1 MRGKWISIGRPLCAR
16 AFTVS
21 VASSYAARVDIR
33 ARIALLRQNDQD
45 LERIIERD
53 ALEARGT
60 RYAKNRPTHVG
71 HNCPVTSGS

>member
-1 MRGKWISIGRPLCAR
+1 MSGKWICIGRPPCAR

-53 ALEARGT
+53 ALKAREDAL
-60 RYAKNRPTHVG
+60 RQKRPTHVG
-71 HNCPVTSGS
+71 QNSPVTSGS